1 MKRSAVA
8 LGVAAIILLAAALA
22 YYHFQLAPRI
32 RAGRLEAR
40 HSDPSSRPGVS
51 GFRYETRR
59 GIEDIGNSSGR
70 VVVVDVWAS
79 WCPPCVEGIPRLVAL
94 AERYRDAPF
103 DLLGLSV
110 DSGGWEDLKP
120 FLERH
125 PQINYRVAVPHPAP
139 AFQLNTLVDL
149 GPLGNVAVLPTF
161 FVIDPQGRLA
171 GKFVGSDGLPEVS
184 DLVGRLLGNSS
195 DESPGPDGRAI
206 DTSSDG
212 KISDNS

>member
-8 LGVAAIILLAAALA
+8 LGVAAILLLAAALA

-32 RAGRLEAR
+32 RSGRLEAR

-59 GIEDIGNSSGR
+59 GIEDMGDSSGR

-125 PQINYRVAVPHPAP
+125 PQINYKVAVPHPPP

-171 GKFVGSDGLPEVS
+171 GKFVGSDALPEVS
-184 DLVGRLLGNSS
+184 DLVGRLLGNST
-195 DESPGPDGRAI
+195 DESPGSDGRAI
-206 DTSSDG
+206 DTSSGG

>member
-32 RAGRLEAR
+32 RSGRLEAR

-59 GIEDIGNSSGR
+59 GIEDMGDSSGR

-125 PQINYRVAVPHPAP
+125 PQINYRVAVPHPPP

-171 GKFVGSDGLPEVS
+171 GKFVGSDALPEVS
-184 DLVGRLLGNSS
+184 DLVGRLLGNST
-195 DESPGPDGRAI
+195 DESPGSDGRAI
-206 DTSSDG
+206 DTSSGG

>member
-1 MKRSAVA
+1 MKRSALA
-8 LGVAAIILLAAALA
+8 LGAAAIILLGAALA

-59 GIEDIGNSSGR
+59 GIEGIGDVSGR

-125 PQINYRVAVPHPAP
+125 PEINYRVAVPHPPP

-171 GKFVGSDGLPEVS
+171 GKFVGSDALPEVS
-184 DLVGRLLGNSS
+184 ELVGRLLGDS
-195 DESPGPDGRAI
+195 
-206 DTSSDG
+206 TSV
-212 KISDNS
+212 

>member
-32 RAGRLEAR
+32 RSGRLEAR

-59 GIEDIGNSSGR
+59 GIEDMGDSSGR

-125 PQINYRVAVPHPAP
+125 PQINYKVAVPHPPP

-171 GKFVGSDGLPEVS
+171 GKFVGSDALPEVS
-184 DLVGRLLGNSS
+184 DLVGRLLGNST
-195 DESPGPDGRAI
+195 DESPGSDGRAI
-206 DTSSDG
+206 DTSSGG